1 MKKLVLFLGLVLFA
15 VVAMAQASNGVV
27 AFDTILSTDAE
38 TVYQIIDTPNPIT
51 RNYSVA
57 IVSIPNNV
65 SGTATVTAM
74 PQGSLDNVNFFDL
87 EAAVTTINTAGTI
100 TVTGWEYDAAPWIY
114 YRIELVS
121 TGTGVTDHDAQ
132 LGLKRL

>member
-1 MKKLVLFLGLVLFA
+1 MKKLVLFLGLVLFSM
-15 VVAMAQASNGVV
+15 VAMSQTNNGVV

-87 EAAVTTINTAGTI
+87 EAAATTINTAGT
-100 TVTGWEYDAAPWIY
+100 VTTAGWEYDAAPWIY
-114 YRIELVS
+114 YRIKLVT
-121 TGTGVTDHDAQ
+121 TGSGVTDHDAQ
-132 LGLKRL
+132 LGIKRL

>member
-1 MKKLVLFLGLVLFA
+1 MKRIVLSLVMVLFVI
-15 VVAMAQASNGVV
+15 VAMAQTSNGVV
-27 AFDTILSTDAE
+27 AFDTILTTDAE
-38 TVYQIIDTPNPIT
+38 TVYQVIDTPTPIT

-57 IVSIPNNV
+57 IVCIPTNV

-87 EAAVTTINTAGTI
+87 EAAATTINTAGT
-100 TVTGWEYDAAPWIY
+100 VANAGWEYDAAPWIY
-114 YRIELVS
+114 YRIKLVS
-121 TGTGVTDHDAQ
+121 TGTGVTDHDSQ